1 MNWLQSVLY
10 GFLSGAAD
18 ILPVSSRAHGILL
31 LKIFGTTVDG
41 NFMLL
46 FLHAAVMLALFYSCR
61 TQLIRIRRALALAR
75 IPKKKRRR
83 PLDTKSLMDF
93 RLLRTTAIPIILA
106 YFLYDALYS
115 IGNSLL
121 AVSGFLFLNG
131 LILYIPQFLPTGNK
145 DARAMSRLDGLF
157 IGLGGAL
164 SIFPGI
170 SAIGA
175 MVSVGSVLGVDKEY
189 GMNNALIMGIL
200 VSACIVVNDVLRIIS
215 VGLTGVTFQ
224 IVLVCLATG
233 IAAFAGTFLGIRL
246 LRAVQKNMG
255 FSIFAFYCWGLA
267 LFMFLLNL
275 VA

>member
-46 FLHAAVMLALFYSCR
+46 FLHAAVMLALFFSCR

-106 YFLYDALYS
+106 YFLYDAVYS

-170 SAIGA
+170 SAIGS

-215 VGLTGVTFQ
+215 VGLTGVTFL

-255 FSIFAFYCWGLA
+255 FSIFTFYCWGLA

>member
-106 YFLYDALYS
+106 YFLYDAVYP

-246 LRAVQKNMG
+246 LRPCLC
-255 FSIFAFYCWGLA
+255 SC
-267 LFMFLLNL
+267 
-275 VA
+275 

>member
-106 YFLYDALYS
+106 YFLYDVVYP

>member
-46 FLHAAVMLALFYSCR
+46 FLHAAVMLALFFSCR

-106 YFLYDALYS
+106 YFLYDAVYS

>member
-46 FLHAAVMLALFYSCR
+46 FLHAAVMLALFFSCR